1 MRRRE
6 FLGVLGSAGIALPLA
21 AAAQQPAAHWSRTIR
36 QSRIAAFRQGLE
48 HLRCCCG
55 RWDEAELLQHC
66 QPVKHQIK

>member
-36 QSRIAAFRQGLE
+36 NISLA
-48 HLRCCCG
+48 
-55 RWDEAELLQHC
+55 
-66 QPVKHQIK
+66 